1 MPKTIWNKHTNNLA
15 ELYQDW
21 LSVNNIFTWQGA
33 EAILEKEDLTEKQ
46 KEFLQ
51 SFINVWLT
59 VNNKDYEV

>member
-1 MPKTIWNKHTNNLA
+1 MPKTIWNKHTKNLA